1 MFASLNVLKELQK
14 HYETNPK
21 DPLKGI
27 IWHTQ
32 GSGKTALTYHL
43 TKLIRDFFS
52 PLNKKTK
59 FYFIVDRL
67 DLLEQAKNEFLK
79 RGLCAHEAE
88 NKEDL
93 SQKLK
98 SSSVF
103 ENPQGNDEIIVVNI
117 QKFKAPNEEKSPNED
132 LSDSAP
138 KEIVSKTEL
147 QEAAKDNHDLQ
158 RVFIIDEAHRSYDPK
173 GCFYANLIECDKTAI
188 KIALTGTPLL
198 EDNAQDK
205 ATKNTFGDYLHTY
218 SYAESIK
225 DRHTL
230 KLQLEIIE
238 KSYKEKLQAIY
249 RLLQESITIE
259 DIEVKKETIFN
270 HERYIKEML
279 FYIIRDLLFFR
290 LGNNDENLKAMVV
303 CFSSKQA
310 KLANLLFNEVQEKVL
325 QENPN
330 LKILKKLQSS
340 LILHNEQEVKEKIYS
355 FKHEDTDIVFVF
367 NMLLT
372 GFDLPS
378 LKRLYIHRELKDHNL
393 LQALARVNRS
403 YNNMSFGYLID
414 FVGIKENYDKTT
426 DDYLKELNQFN
437 QSDSNIKDNLKDMFA
452 DRKTLEKDI
461 KNAYDDLF
469 NYPID
474 DIEGMTS
481 AIVSMSEMNELLKV
495 SRAINTLKERYNL
508 IRTSNDEKI
517 LSLKEKM
524 DIEKISKISS
534 MLHKKAKQL
543 HALKN
548 INEPK
553 NPNDLIVLEDLIA
566 LLDFKIEF
574 KESKELHFKEREEI
588 SAKQKQAKEMLEKIP
603 DQQDKE
609 IQKFYKDFNKD
620 EKEDFFI
627 TLTDKRLP
635 KLAYDELLSYLFEK
649 HFNDNDL
656 HLKLDIIFNRISS
669 NNAELFNTTSTDK
682 TTIALFESISPYV
695 NEESKRANF
704 TRVLLDK
711 LKKFNFKQA
720 FLNLQNQQGYDFFAP
735 IFEYLIKDYN
745 NNSGG
750 KYAEYYTPLSIASI
764 IAKLL
769 IDEPTQSVKIY
780 DPSAGTGTLLMALA
794 HQIGTDSCTLYAQDI
809 SQKSLRMLKLNLIL
823 NDLTHS
829 LKNAIEG
836 NTLTNPY
843 HSKECKGKM
852 DYIVSNP
859 PFKLDFSNEHAE
871 ISQNKNDFFL
881 GVPNIPK
888 NDKSKMPIYTLFFQH
903 CLNMLSNKGKG
914 AIIVPTG
921 FISAK
926 SGIENKIVRH
936 LVDEKLVYGVVC
948 MPSQVFAN
956 TSTNVS
962 IIFFQK
968 TPSAKEVVLIDASK
982 LGEEYTENKNK
993 KTRLR
998 TSDIDLIL
1006 ETFNN
1011 KTPKADFCALVS
1023 FDEITEKNYSLNP
1036 GQYFI
1041 IEDTSEKISQAEFEN
1056 LMQQYSSELTSLFD
1070 ESQSLQQEILETL
1083 KGVRFE

>member
-1 MFASLNVLKELQK
+1 EIQKRILKEFNLKDTDYQETPKDTPTNSLLTSFCSHKRLCFILKYGISFLKEKSEFKKHIWRYAQMFASLNVLKELQK

-21 DPLKGI
+21 NPLKGI

-59 FYFIVDRL
+59 FYFIVNRL

-79 RGLCAHEAE
+79 RGLCVHEAE

-117 QKFKAPNEEKSPNED
+117 QKFKVPNEEKSPNED
-132 LSDSAP
+132 LSNSAP

-147 QEAAKDNHDLQ
+147 QEATKDNHDLQ

-173 GCFYANLIECDKTAI
+173 GCFYANLIECDKTAV

-205 ATKNTFGDYLHTY
+205 ATKKTFGNYLHTY

-259 DIEVKKETIFN
+259 NTEVKKETIFN

-279 FYIIRDLLFFR
+279 SYIIRDLLFFR
-290 LGNNDENLKAMVV
+290 RVNNDENLKAMVV
-303 CFSSKQA
+303 CFSSAQA
-310 KLANLLFNEVQEKVL
+310 RLANLFFNEVQEQVL

-330 LKILKKLQSS
+330 LRILNKLQSS
-340 LILHNEQEVKEKIYS
+340 LILHDEQEVKEKIDS
-355 FKHEDTDIVFVF
+355 FKHKDTDIVFVF

-372 GFDLPS
+372 GFDLPN

-393 LQALARVNRS
+393 LQALARVNRP

-452 DRKTLEKDI
+452 DRNILEKDI

-474 DIEGMTS
+474 DIEAMTS
-481 AIVSMSEMNELLKV
+481 AIVSISEMNELLKV
-495 SRAINTLKERYNL
+495 SQAINTLKERYNL
-508 IRTSNDEKI
+508 IRTSNDKKI

-524 DIEKISKISS
+524 DIEKIHKISS
-534 MLHKKAKQL
+534 MLHKKAKHL

-553 NPNDLIVLEDLIA
+553 NPNDLIMLEDLIA

-574 KESKELHFKEREEI
+574 KERKELRFKEQEEI

-603 DQQDKE
+603 DKQDKE
-609 IQKFYKDFNKD
+609 VQKISKELSKLLQEPLTNDNFDGISHSYSAIISQLKQHNQQTTHLLNKYD
-620 EKEDFFI
+620 NALAYAI
-627 TLTDKRLP
+627 THKRLHERLHERLMEENISDQAGIFTILSAL
-635 KLAYDELLSYLFEK
+635 KSAIDE
-649 HFNDNDL
+649 
-656 HLKLDIIFNRISS
+656 RIS
-669 NNAELFNTTSTDK
+669 
-682 TTIALFESISPYV
+682 
-695 NEESKRANF
+695 KR
-704 TRVLLDK
+704 
-711 LKKFNFKQA
+711 
-720 FLNLQNQQGYDFFAP
+720 
-735 IFEYLIKDYN
+735 
-745 NNSGG
+745 
-750 KYAEYYTPLSIASI
+750 
-764 IAKLL
+764 
-769 IDEPTQSVKIY
+769 
-780 DPSAGTGTLLMALA
+780 
-794 HQIGTDSCTLYAQDI
+794 
-809 SQKSLRMLKLNLIL
+809 
-823 NDLTHS
+823 
-829 LKNAIEG
+829 
-836 NTLTNPY
+836 
-843 HSKECKGKM
+843 
-852 DYIVSNP
+852 
-859 PFKLDFSNEHAE
+859 
-871 ISQNKNDFFL
+871 
-881 GVPNIPK
+881 
-888 NDKSKMPIYTLFFQH
+888 
-903 CLNMLSNKGKG
+903 
-914 AIIVPTG
+914 
-921 FISAK
+921 
-926 SGIENKIVRH
+926 
-936 LVDEKLVYGVVC
+936 
-948 MPSQVFAN
+948 
-956 TSTNVS
+956 
-962 IIFFQK
+962 
-968 TPSAKEVVLIDASK
+968 
-982 LGEEYTENKNK
+982 
-993 KTRLR
+993 
-998 TSDIDLIL
+998 
-1006 ETFNN
+1006 
-1011 KTPKADFCALVS
+1011 
-1023 FDEITEKNYSLNP
+1023 
-1036 GQYFI
+1036 
-1041 IEDTSEKISQAEFEN
+1041 
-1056 LMQQYSSELTSLFD
+1056 
-1070 ESQSLQQEILETL
+1070 QEILNEEDTL
-1083 KGVRFE
+1083 KTAIKVELRDAFKENPSLKDLQKEKELIIQTLFNELTQNHHQGNLNA

>member
-52 PLNKKTK
+52 QSNLNKKTK

-79 RGLCAHEAE
+79 RGLCVHEAE

-98 SSSVF
+98 NASVF
-103 ENPQGNDEIIVVNI
+103 EGPQGNDEIIVVNI
-117 QKFKAPNEEKSPNED
+117 QKFKSPNEEKAPNED
-132 LSDSAP
+132 LSSTP

-147 QEAAKDNHDLQ
+147 QEATKDSHDLQ

-205 ATKNTFGDYLHTY
+205 ATKKTFGNYLHTY

-259 DIEVKKETIFN
+259 DIEVKKEFIFN
-270 HERYIKEML
+270 HERYIKEIL
-279 FYIIRDLLFFR
+279 FYIIRDLLNFR
-290 LGNNDENLKAMVV
+290 RVNNDENLKTMVV
-303 CFSSKQA
+303 CFSSVQA
-310 KLANLLFNEVQEKVL
+310 RLANLLFNEVQEKVL

-340 LILHNEQEVKEKIYS
+340 LILHDEQEVKEKIYS

-437 QSDSNIKDNLKDMFA
+437 QSDSNIKNNLKDMFA
-452 DRKTLEKDI
+452 DRETLEKDI

-474 DIEGMTS
+474 DIEAMTS
-481 AIVSMSEMNELLKV
+481 TIVNISAMNELLKV
-495 SRAINTLKERYNL
+495 SHAINTLKERYNL

-534 MLHKKAKQL
+534 MLSKKAKQL

-553 NPNDLIVLEDLIA
+553 NPNDLIILEDLIA

-574 KESKELHFKEREEI
+574 KESKELRFKEREEI
-588 SAKQKQAKEMLEKIP
+588 SAKYKQAKEMLEKIP
-603 DQQDKE
+603 DKQDKE
-609 IQKFYKDFNKD
+609 VQKISKELSKLIQEPLTNDNFDGISTAFSTLVSQLQQYNQQTTNLLSKYNNDRAYV
-620 EKEDFFI
+620 I
-627 TLTDKRLP
+627 THKRLHDRLMEENIS
-635 KLAYDELLSYLFEK
+635 KGIFTLLSA
-649 HFNDNDL
+649 
-656 HLKLDIIFNRISS
+656 LKKAIDEDI
-669 NNAELFNTTSTDK
+669 
-682 TTIALFESISPYV
+682 
-695 NEESKRANF
+695 SKR
-704 TRVLLDK
+704 
-711 LKKFNFKQA
+711 
-720 FLNLQNQQGYDFFAP
+720 
-735 IFEYLIKDYN
+735 
-745 NNSGG
+745 
-750 KYAEYYTPLSIASI
+750 
-764 IAKLL
+764 
-769 IDEPTQSVKIY
+769 
-780 DPSAGTGTLLMALA
+780 
-794 HQIGTDSCTLYAQDI
+794 
-809 SQKSLRMLKLNLIL
+809 
-823 NDLTHS
+823 
-829 LKNAIEG
+829 
-836 NTLTNPY
+836 
-843 HSKECKGKM
+843 
-852 DYIVSNP
+852 
-859 PFKLDFSNEHAE
+859 
-871 ISQNKNDFFL
+871 
-881 GVPNIPK
+881 
-888 NDKSKMPIYTLFFQH
+888 
-903 CLNMLSNKGKG
+903 
-914 AIIVPTG
+914 
-921 FISAK
+921 
-926 SGIENKIVRH
+926 
-936 LVDEKLVYGVVC
+936 
-948 MPSQVFAN
+948 
-956 TSTNVS
+956 
-962 IIFFQK
+962 
-968 TPSAKEVVLIDASK
+968 
-982 LGEEYTENKNK
+982 
-993 KTRLR
+993 
-998 TSDIDLIL
+998 
-1006 ETFNN
+1006 
-1011 KTPKADFCALVS
+1011 
-1023 FDEITEKNYSLNP
+1023 
-1036 GQYFI
+1036 
-1041 IEDTSEKISQAEFEN
+1041 
-1056 LMQQYSSELTSLFD
+1056 
-1070 ESQSLQQEILETL
+1070 QEILNEEDTL
-1083 KGVRFE
+1083 KATIAKKLRDAFKEYPSLKDLEKEKEFITQTLFNELTQNHHQGNLNA

>member
-67 DLLEQAKNEFLK
+67 DLLEQAKSEFLK

-117 QKFKAPNEEKSPNED
+117 QKLKAPNEEKSPNED
-132 LSDSAP
+132 PSSTP
-138 KEIVSKTEL
+138 KEIISKTEL
-147 QEAAKDNHDLQ
+147 QESIQNSHDLQ

-205 ATKNTFGDYLHTY
+205 ATKNTFGNYLHTY
-218 SYAESIK
+218 SYTESIK
-225 DRHTL
+225 DKHTL
-230 KLQLEIIE
+230 KLQLESIE
-238 KSYKEKLQAIY
+238 TSYKEKLQEIY

-270 HERYIKEML
+270 DEKYINAML
-279 FYIIRDLLFFR
+279 SYIIRDLLKFR
-290 LGNNDENLKAMVV
+290 QLHDNERLKAMVV

-310 KLANLLFNEVQEKVL
+310 RLANLLFNEVQEKVL

-330 LKILKKLQSS
+330 LRILNKLQSS
-340 LILHNEQEVKEKIYS
+340 LILHDEQEVKEKIYS
-355 FKHEDTDIVFVF
+355 FKHGDTDIVFVF

-452 DRKTLEKDI
+452 DRKTLEEDI

-469 NYPID
+469 DYPID
-474 DIEGMTS
+474 DIEAMTS
-481 AIVSMSEMNELLKV
+481 AIVNISKMNELLKV
-495 SRAINTLKERYNL
+495 SHAINTLKECYNL
-508 IRTSNDEKI
+508 IRTSSDEKI

-524 DIEKISKISS
+524 DIEKISKIYS
-534 MLHKKAKQL
+534 MLHKKAKHL

-553 NPNDLIVLEDLIA
+553 NPNDLMILEDLIA

-574 KESKELHFKEREEI
+574 KESEELRFKEKEEI
-588 SAKQKQAKEMLEKIP
+588 SAKYKQAKEMLEKIP

-609 IQKFYKDFNKD
+609 IQKISKDLSKLLQTPATSQNFEEISHSYDAIISQLKQH
-620 EKEDFFI
+620 KEQTTNLLSKYNNDLSYAI
-627 TLTDKRLP
+627 THKRLHDRLMEENIS
-635 KLAYDELLSYLFEK
+635 KGIFTLLSA
-649 HFNDNDL
+649 
-656 HLKLDIIFNRISS
+656 LKKALDERIS
-669 NNAELFNTTSTDK
+669 
-682 TTIALFESISPYV
+682 
-695 NEESKRANF
+695 KR
-704 TRVLLDK
+704 
-711 LKKFNFKQA
+711 
-720 FLNLQNQQGYDFFAP
+720 
-735 IFEYLIKDYN
+735 
-745 NNSGG
+745 
-750 KYAEYYTPLSIASI
+750 
-764 IAKLL
+764 
-769 IDEPTQSVKIY
+769 
-780 DPSAGTGTLLMALA
+780 
-794 HQIGTDSCTLYAQDI
+794 
-809 SQKSLRMLKLNLIL
+809 
-823 NDLTHS
+823 
-829 LKNAIEG
+829 
-836 NTLTNPY
+836 
-843 HSKECKGKM
+843 
-852 DYIVSNP
+852 
-859 PFKLDFSNEHAE
+859 
-871 ISQNKNDFFL
+871 
-881 GVPNIPK
+881 
-888 NDKSKMPIYTLFFQH
+888 
-903 CLNMLSNKGKG
+903 
-914 AIIVPTG
+914 
-921 FISAK
+921 
-926 SGIENKIVRH
+926 
-936 LVDEKLVYGVVC
+936 
-948 MPSQVFAN
+948 
-956 TSTNVS
+956 
-962 IIFFQK
+962 
-968 TPSAKEVVLIDASK
+968 
-982 LGEEYTENKNK
+982 
-993 KTRLR
+993 
-998 TSDIDLIL
+998 
-1006 ETFNN
+1006 
-1011 KTPKADFCALVS
+1011 
-1023 FDEITEKNYSLNP
+1023 
-1036 GQYFI
+1036 
-1041 IEDTSEKISQAEFEN
+1041 
-1056 LMQQYSSELTSLFD
+1056 
-1070 ESQSLQQEILETL
+1070 QEILNEETTL
-1083 KGVRFE
+1083 KTAIKAELRDAFNKNPSLKDLEKEKEFITQTLFNELPQHYNQGNLNA

>member
-79 RGLCAHEAE
+79 RGLCVHEAE

-98 SSSVF
+98 NSSVF
-103 ENPQGNDEIIVVNI
+103 EGSQGNDEIIVVNI
-117 QKFKAPNEEKSPNED
+117 QKFKAPNEEKAPNED
-132 LSDSAP
+132 PSSAP

-147 QEAAKDNHDLQ
+147 QEATKDNHDLQ

-173 GCFYANLIECDKTAI
+173 GCFYANLIECDKTAV

-205 ATKNTFGDYLHTY
+205 ATKKTFGNYLHTY

-225 DRHTL
+225 DKHTL
-230 KLQLEIIE
+230 KLQLESIE
-238 KSYKEKLQAIY
+238 TSYKEKLQKIY

-270 HERYIKEML
+270 DEKYINAML
-279 FYIIRDLLFFR
+279 FYIIKDLLNFR
-290 LGNNDENLKAMVV
+290 QLHDNERLKAMVV

-330 LKILKKLQSS
+330 LKILKQLQSS
-340 LILHNEQEVKEKIYS
+340 LILHDEQEVKEKIHS

-372 GFDLPS
+372 GFDLPN

-403 YNNMSFGYLID
+403 YKNMSFGYLID

-426 DDYLKELNQFN
+426 DDYLKELNRFN
-437 QSDSNIKDNLKDMFA
+437 QSGANSDSNIKDMFA

-474 DIEGMTS
+474 DIEAMTS
-481 AIVSMSEMNELLKV
+481 AIVNISAMNELLKV
-495 SRAINTLKERYNL
+495 SHAINTLKERYNL

-553 NPNDLIVLEDLIA
+553 NPNDLIILEDLIA

-574 KESKELHFKEREEI
+574 KERKELRFKEKEEI
-588 SAKQKQAKEMLEKIP
+588 SAKYKQAKEMLEKIP
-603 DQQDKE
+603 DKQDKE
-609 IQKFYKDFNKD
+609 VQKISKELSKLIQEPLTNDNFDGISHSYSVIISQLKQHKEQTTNLLNKYNND
-620 EKEDFFI
+620 RAYVI
-627 TLTDKRLP
+627 THKRLHDRFMEENIS
-635 KLAYDELLSYLFEK
+635 KGIFTLLIALKKALDE
-649 HFNDNDL
+649 
-656 HLKLDIIFNRISS
+656 RISKRQ
-669 NNAELFNTTSTDK
+669 EIL
-682 TTIALFESISPYV
+682 
-695 NEESKRANF
+695 NEE
-704 TRVLLDK
+704 T
-711 LKKFNFKQA
+711 
-720 FLNLQNQQGYDFFAP
+720 
-735 IFEYLIKDYN
+735 
-745 NNSGG
+745 
-750 KYAEYYTPLSIASI
+750 T
-764 IAKLL
+764 
-769 IDEPTQSVKIY
+769 
-780 DPSAGTGTLLMALA
+780 
-794 HQIGTDSCTLYAQDI
+794 
-809 SQKSLRMLKLNLIL
+809 
-823 NDLTHS
+823 
-829 LKNAIEG
+829 LKNAI
-836 NTLTNPY
+836 
-843 HSKECKGKM
+843 K
-852 DYIVSNP
+852 
-859 PFKLDFSNEHAE
+859 AE
-871 ISQNKNDFFL
+871 LRDAFNKNPSLKDLEKEKEFITQTLFNEL
-881 GVPNIPK
+881 PK
-888 NDKSKMPIYTLFFQH
+888 NYNQGNSH
-903 CLNMLSNKGKG
+903 
-914 AIIVPTG
+914 A
-921 FISAK
+921 
-926 SGIENKIVRH
+926 
-936 LVDEKLVYGVVC
+936 
-948 MPSQVFAN
+948 
-956 TSTNVS
+956 
-962 IIFFQK
+962 
-968 TPSAKEVVLIDASK
+968 
-982 LGEEYTENKNK
+982 
-993 KTRLR
+993 
-998 TSDIDLIL
+998 
-1006 ETFNN
+1006 
-1011 KTPKADFCALVS
+1011 
-1023 FDEITEKNYSLNP
+1023 
-1036 GQYFI
+1036 
-1041 IEDTSEKISQAEFEN
+1041 
-1056 LMQQYSSELTSLFD
+1056 
-1070 ESQSLQQEILETL
+1070 
-1083 KGVRFE
+1083 

>member
-1 MFASLNVLKELQK
+1 MPHNEITRVQVPALMHLAKLGYDFIPTNSKPNLDTATNILTDSFTQAFNQLNPNPTKNAKDSLTEMKKRLNYDDLGKSFYEYLLKSEHQIIDFDNPNNNLYEMMTELPYKSFRPDITLFINGLPLVNIEVKQPYAEQGIKEEKVRHTKRYKNPENKVFYNLVQIWLFSDNLPYDENNPDQGVFYSASYSPIFQRFVEANRLDITPPPPENEQSHQNHRSLEEIQKRVLNEFNLKDTDTPKSPKETPTNSLLTSFCSQKRLCFILKYGISFLKEKSEFKKHIWRYAQMFASLNVLKELQK

-79 RGLCAHEAE
+79 RGLCVHEAE

-98 SSSVF
+98 NSSVF
-103 ENPQGNDEIIVVNI
+103 EGPQGNDEIIVVNI
-117 QKFKAPNEEKSPNED
+117 QKFKAPNEDPS
-132 LSDSAP
+132 SAP
-138 KEIVSKTEL
+138 KEIISKIEL
-147 QEAAKDNHDLQ
+147 QEATKDNHDLQ

-205 ATKNTFGDYLHTY
+205 ATKNTFGNYLHTY

-270 HERYIKEML
+270 HEKYIKEML
-279 FYIIRDLLFFR
+279 YYIIRDLLNFR
-290 LGNNDENLKAMVV
+290 RVNNDENLKAMVV
-303 CFSSKQA
+303 CFSSAQA
-310 KLANLLFNEVQEKVL
+310 RLANLLFNEVQEKVL

-340 LILHNEQEVKEKIYS
+340 LILHDEQEVKEKIYS

-372 GFDLPS
+372 GFDLPN

-474 DIEGMTS
+474 DIEAMTS
-481 AIVSMSEMNELLKV
+481 TIVNISAMNELLKV

-508 IRTSNDEKI
+508 IRTSNDLKI

-524 DIEKISKISS
+524 DIEKINKISS
-534 MLHKKAKQL
+534 MLHKKAKHL

-553 NPNDLIVLEDLIA
+553 NPNDLIILEDLIA

-574 KESKELHFKEREEI
+574 KESKELRFKEKEEI
-588 SAKQKQAKEMLEKIP
+588 SAKYKQAKEMLEKIP
-603 DQQDKE
+603 DKQDKE
-609 IQKFYKDFNKD
+609 VQKIS
-620 EKEDFFI
+620 KELSKLLQEP
-627 TLTDKRLP
+627 LTNHNFDGISHSYSVIISQLKQH
-635 KLAYDELLSYLFEK
+635 KEQTTNLLSKY
-649 HFNDNDL
+649 DNDL
-656 HLKLDIIFNRISS
+656 SYAITHKRLHDRLMEENISKGIFTLLSALKKALDGRIFKRQEI
-669 NNAELFNTTSTDK
+669 L
-682 TTIALFESISPYV
+682 
-695 NEESKRANF
+695 NEE
-704 TRVLLDK
+704 T
-711 LKKFNFKQA
+711 
-720 FLNLQNQQGYDFFAP
+720 
-735 IFEYLIKDYN
+735 
-745 NNSGG
+745 
-750 KYAEYYTPLSIASI
+750 T
-764 IAKLL
+764 
-769 IDEPTQSVKIY
+769 
-780 DPSAGTGTLLMALA
+780 
-794 HQIGTDSCTLYAQDI
+794 
-809 SQKSLRMLKLNLIL
+809 
-823 NDLTHS
+823 
-829 LKNAIEG
+829 LKNAIKVELR
-836 NTLTNPY
+836 NA
-843 HSKECKGKM
+843 
-852 DYIVSNP
+852 
-859 PFKLDFSNEHAE
+859 F
-871 ISQNKNDFFL
+871 NKNPSLKDLEKEKEF
-881 GVPNIPK
+881 ITQ
-888 NDKSKMPIYTLFFQH
+888 TLFNELPQNH
-903 CLNMLSNKGKG
+903 HQGNLN
-914 AIIVPTG
+914 A
-921 FISAK
+921 
-926 SGIENKIVRH
+926 
-936 LVDEKLVYGVVC
+936 
-948 MPSQVFAN
+948 Q
-956 TSTNVS
+956 
-962 IIFFQK
+962 
-968 TPSAKEVVLIDASK
+968 
-982 LGEEYTENKNK
+982 
-993 KTRLR
+993 
-998 TSDIDLIL
+998 
-1006 ETFNN
+1006 
-1011 KTPKADFCALVS
+1011 
-1023 FDEITEKNYSLNP
+1023 
-1036 GQYFI
+1036 
-1041 IEDTSEKISQAEFEN
+1041 
-1056 LMQQYSSELTSLFD
+1056 
-1070 ESQSLQQEILETL
+1070 
-1083 KGVRFE
+1083 